1 MHAVNI
7 GICSNDYLIVTQR
20 IETIL
25 YVKGRLQQVEFFVF
39 IDHFLCK
46 PEAVEWLSTQRKYG
60 LGVHIAALC
69 DASAGRIALGYEDTA
84 LLLAV
89 ALRVTEV
96 HTTVAKFPIMKV
108 CLLGSLA
115 SELRYASHCFAFALS
130 LLDFILKNVSKVLL
144 MNVQEIVNVGL
155 NEVAHELIDGLS
167 VR

>member
-20 IETIL
+20 VETIL

-46 PEAVEWLSTQRKYG
+46 PEAVEGLSTQREYG

-96 HTTVAKFPIMKV
+96 HDSREVSYYRFTSWLARERA
-108 CLLGSLA
+108 SL
-115 SELRYASHCFAFALS
+115 RQPS
-130 LLDFILKNVSKVLL
+130 LC
-144 MNVQEIVNVGL
+144 
-155 NEVAHELIDGLS
+155 
-167 VR
+167 VRAQSP